1 MIPNK
6 ICWNENFKIRLAS
19 CDDSMMLHDVIK
31 LMVVKKL
38 LKKYSKDRNYLRI
51 YTEYE
56 IKEGTICDI
65 YLENIKTKECF
76 AYELQKSLTNKWK
89 ENTLNKY
96 KDWEVYGF
104 NSADLIIIP
113 LKELSSNLDILNK
126 ELDKFVF

>member
-1 MIPNK
+1 MDK
-6 ICWNENFKIRLAS
+6 INWNENFKIRLAS
-19 CDDSMMLHDVIK
+19 CDDSMMLHDIVK

-38 LKKYSKDRNYLRI
+38 LKKHLKDRNFLRI

-56 IKEGTICDI
+56 IKEGIICDA
-65 YLENIKTKECF
+65 YLENIRTKECF
-76 AYELQKSLTNKWK
+76 AFEIQKSLTEKWK

-113 LKELSSNLDILNK
+113 LKDCPEEINKISDWLNQ
-126 ELDKFVF
+126 FIF